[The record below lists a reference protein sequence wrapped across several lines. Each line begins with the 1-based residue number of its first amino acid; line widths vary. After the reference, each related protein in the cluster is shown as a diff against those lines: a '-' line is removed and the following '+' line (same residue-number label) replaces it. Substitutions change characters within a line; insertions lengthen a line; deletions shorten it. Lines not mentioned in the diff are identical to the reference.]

1 MYEIYKK
8 NIKPISNLDFF
19 DKHTIIC
26 SSDYQANDIS
36 IDIMKV
42 NKKYALCIK
51 NNKCIG
57 LLPIRS
63 NHNEI
68 KGAIN
73 FFNRIKFNIIN
84 ENIQINDTSSE
95 KLIDLDIVKLTLR

>member
-1 MYEIYKK
+1 MLYVLKI
-8 NIKPISNLDFF
+8 ISVSVYFL
-19 DKHTIIC
+19 
-26 SSDYQANDIS
+26 
-36 IDIMKV
+36 
-42 NKKYALCIK
+42 
-51 NNKCIG
+51 

-68 KGAIN
+68 KRAIN